1 MSWLDIY
8 PTAGGGGR
16 SSPPKPKQDTR
27 VTSRLN
33 NLRETI
39 KTLKEKIEIRQ
50 QLVGLSEMNGYYC
63 VTCGPRPTNP
73 FCSPTCPLLKI
84 GRGWRPMMLEDRAWV
99 KSAKRDVQIFWE
111 LFRDVEAHGPDAN
124 MRIVRGWEAT
134 ASYLLSRTDDVF
146 ERQSEDTHPVKGLD
160 LKWTFGENWG
170 KGHGLEN
177 ELAPDEPV
185 CRTTD

>member
-1 MSWLDIY
+1 MSWLNIY

-84 GRGWRPMMLEDRAWV
+84 GRGWRPMMLEDRTWV

-146 ERQSEDTHPVKGLD
+146 ERRSEDTQPVKGLNP
-160 LKWTFGENWG
+160 KWTFGENWG
-170 KGHGLEN
+170 KGPGLEN